1 MQSFRSLVKLNRSFF
16 PSFCL
21 NKNEFHFNQ
30 VLHNSRE
37 KRKEKL
43 GQKYLDK
50 KSSILV
56 KSKMSISELAKNLS
70 VDSKRIFDCLNKLNY
85 KYMNRDDYVLNN
97 IDVIIKVVKLCGF
110 KHRFEGFFFKILIVL
125 K

>member
-1 MQSFRSLVKLNRSFF
+1 MQSFRSLIKLNRSFF

-21 NKNEFHFNQ
+21 NKNELHFNQ
-30 VLHNSRE
+30 VLSRV
-37 KRKEKL
+37 KGKESL
-43 GQKYLDK
+43 GKKYLEK

-56 KSKMSISELAKNLS
+56 KSKMSISELAQNLN

-110 KHRFEGFFFKILIVL
+110 KHRFEGFLFKILIAS